1 MSYRR
6 RIEISP
12 QTIISKLESE
22 VNDLFCEIPVGLKP
36 RLVSIQETIKLLSKQ
51 INSLVRETNVANS
64 NMNYTYQYSQPYQ
77 QGNSAASSNMNRY
90 QNTQDNSMMKQQKQM
105 QMSNSEHMTIDENL
119 IEDRVNQIVQS
130 SQIENELVSLRT
142 ENKTLRTQ
150 VTKLSQSLSQSQS
163 KMNQNMT
170 SSAEYKSQLDEE
182 KNNNKMLLLQ
192 VKVVEDNFKALSE
205 KYEDLDTKHQEL
217 LNELSVLSKIN
228 SDMKK
233 NTNENKYK
241 YEDLIA
247 MNSELQNKLVSYES
261 AIKNHSDD
269 LKVMMKKNATLTSKI
284 NELTKAN
291 KSLTADV
298 AYKEER
304 LKAIRLM
311 NSKLEQ
317 QSKSLIKKW
326 DSLSQIEQRSNQI
339 SQDANEAYDSIRM
352 LSTRLEKEVESN
364 KNLNQNIQK
373 IAYEKEQLLQEINKI
388 KNENKVL
395 KIMNKEITD
404 KYKEIE
410 DTFKNK
416 ISESVKNMNS
426 RSNMALSTN
435 SKISSCI
442 DNNSRESIP
451 IEKLQPARFV
461 TK

>member
-192 VKVVEDNFKALSE
+192 AKVVEDNFKALSE

>member
-130 SQIENELVSLRT
+130 SQIENELISLRT

>member
-6 RIEISP
+6 RIDISP
-12 QTIISKLESE
+12 QTIITKLESE

-51 INSLVRETNVANS
+51 INSLVRETTVANS

-77 QGNSAASSNMNRY
+77 QGNSAAMNRY
-90 QNTQDNSMMKQQKQM
+90 QQNMQDNIMIKQQKM
-105 QMSNSEHMTIDENL
+105 QMSNNENGTIDENV
-119 IEDRVNQIVQS
+119 IGDRVNQIVQS

-142 ENKTLRTQ
+142 ENNTLRTQ
-150 VTKLSQSLSQSQS
+150 VSKLSQSLSESQS
-163 KMNQNMT
+163 KMNKNMT
-170 SSAEYKSQLDEE
+170 SSVEYKSQLDEE
-182 KNNNKMLLLQ
+182 RNKNKMLLLQ
-192 VKVVEDNFKALSE
+192 VKVVEDNFKTLSE

-247 MNSELQNKLVSYES
+247 MNNELQNKLVAYES

-269 LKVMMKKNATLTSKI
+269 LKVMMKKNASLTSKI

-291 KSLTADV
+291 KALTADV

-304 LKAIRLM
+304 LKAIRIM

-317 QSKSLIKKW
+317 KSKCLIKKW

-339 SQDANEAYDSIRM
+339 SQDANEAYDSIRL

-416 ISESVKNMNS
+416 INESVKNMNS

-442 DNNSRESIP
+442 DNNNSRESVP
-451 IEKLQPARFV
+451 IEQLQPARFV

>member
-90 QNTQDNSMMKQQKQM
+90 QNTQDNNMMKQQKQM

>member
-1 MSYRR
+1 
-6 RIEISP
+6 
-12 QTIISKLESE
+12 
-22 VNDLFCEIPVGLKP
+22 
-36 RLVSIQETIKLLSKQ
+36 
-51 INSLVRETNVANS
+51 
-64 NMNYTYQYSQPYQ
+64 
-77 QGNSAASSNMNRY
+77 MNRY

>member
-130 SQIENELVSLRT
+130 SQIENELISLRT

-261 AIKNHSDD
+261 AINNHSDD

>member
-1 MSYRR
+1 
-6 RIEISP
+6 
-12 QTIISKLESE
+12 
-22 VNDLFCEIPVGLKP
+22 
-36 RLVSIQETIKLLSKQ
+36 
-51 INSLVRETNVANS
+51 
-64 NMNYTYQYSQPYQ
+64 
-77 QGNSAASSNMNRY
+77 
-90 QNTQDNSMMKQQKQM
+90 
-105 QMSNSEHMTIDENL
+105 
-119 IEDRVNQIVQS
+119 
-130 SQIENELVSLRT
+130 
-142 ENKTLRTQ
+142 
-150 VTKLSQSLSQSQS
+150 
-163 KMNQNMT
+163 
-170 SSAEYKSQLDEE
+170 
-182 KNNNKMLLLQ
+182 
-192 VKVVEDNFKALSE
+192 
-205 KYEDLDTKHQEL
+205 
-217 LNELSVLSKIN
+217 
-228 SDMKK
+228 
-233 NTNENKYK
+233 
-241 YEDLIA
+241 
-247 MNSELQNKLVSYES
+247 MNSEVQNKLVSYES

>member
-6 RIEISP
+6 RIDISP
-12 QTIISKLESE
+12 QTIITKLESE
-22 VNDLFCEIPVGLKP
+22 VNDLFSEIPVGLKP

-51 INSLVRETNVANS
+51 INSLLRETSVANS

-77 QGNSAASSNMNRY
+77 QGNAVASSNMNRY
-90 QNTQDNSMMKQQKQM
+90 QNMQDTIMMKQQM
-105 QMSNSEHMTIDENL
+105 QNQGTIDENV
-119 IEDRVNQIVQS
+119 IGDRVNRIVQS
-130 SQIENELVSLRT
+130 SEIENELVSLRT
-142 ENKTLRTQ
+142 ENNTLRTQ
-150 VTKLSQSLSQSQS
+150 VSKLSQSLSESQS
-163 KMNQNMT
+163 KMNKNMT
-170 SSAEYKSQLDEE
+170 SSVEYKSQLDEE
-182 KNNNKMLLLQ
+182 KNKNKMLLLQ

-247 MNSELQNKLVSYES
+247 MNNELQNKLVSYES

-269 LKVMMKKNATLTSKI
+269 LKVMMKKNATLSSKI

-291 KSLTADV
+291 KALTADV

-311 NSKLEQ
+311 NAKLEQ
-317 QSKSLIKKW
+317 KSKCLIKKW
-326 DSLSQIEQRSNQI
+326 DSLSQIEERSNQI

-364 KNLNQNIQK
+364 KNLNKNIQK

-410 DTFKNK
+410 ETFKNR
-416 ISESVKNMNS
+416 INESAKNINS

-435 SKISSCI
+435 SKISSCV
-442 DNNSRESIP
+442 DNNNSRESIP
-451 IEKLQPARFV
+451 IEQLQPARFV

>member
-77 QGNSAASSNMNRY
+77 QGNSAASPNMNRY

-205 KYEDLDTKHQEL
+205 KYEDLNTKHQEL

>member
-291 KSLTADV
+291 KSLTAEV

>member
-1 MSYRR
+1 MSNRR

-284 NELTKAN
+284 NEITKAN

>member
-388 KNENKVL
+388 KNENRVL

>member
-90 QNTQDNSMMKQQKQM
+90 QNTQDNNMMKQQKQM

-130 SQIENELVSLRT
+130 SQIENELISLRT

>member
-205 KYEDLDTKHQEL
+205 KYEDLDTKHHEL
-217 LNELSVLSKIN
+217 LNELSMRSKIN
-228 SDMKK
+228 SYMRK

>member
-130 SQIENELVSLRT
+130 SQIENELVSVRT

>member
-90 QNTQDNSMMKQQKQM
+90 QSTQDNSMMKQQKQM

-269 LKVMMKKNATLTSKI
+269 LKLMMKKNATLTSKI

>member
-373 IAYEKEQLLQEINKI
+373 IAYEKEQLLQEINKK

>member
-364 KNLNQNIQK
+364 KNLKQNIQK

>member
-304 LKAIRLM
+304 LRAIRLM